1 MKTRNSFLIAV
12 HARLPWLRTT
22 VLAAV
27 TLSLVLFSGCA
38 QKKVPQITHAAFSTT
53 PTVVTG
59 GSTNMYRLFGQ
70 LRIGMSEHQIASTV
84 EPAFY
89 RTETDTFLGKYPF
102 RDLLPEVAPRVV
114 TEWRTSQVQPDG
126 WPEVLFAV
134 FEDASKTNLVDAF
147 SFKEGSLTPVVD
159 GVFGRNIRSIKPG
172 DSMDT
177 VYRLLGKRSGD
188 YFRGANSKW
197 RVKFVYWT
205 YRGRIFV
212 IEADAAEGQVI
223 RIGDGTI

>member
-1 MKTRNSFLIAV
+1 M
-12 HARLPWLRTT
+12 H
-22 VLAAV
+22 
-27 TLSLVLFSGCA
+27 
-38 QKKVPQITHAAFSTT
+38 
-53 PTVVTG
+53 
-59 GSTNMYRLFGQ
+59 RLFDQ
-70 LRIGMSEHQIASTV
+70 LRIGMSEHQVASTV

-89 RTETDTFLGKYPF
+89 RVETDTFLGKYPF
-102 RDLLPEVAPRVV
+102 RDLLPEVNPRVV

-134 FEDASKTNLVDAF
+134 FGDASKTNLVDAF
-147 SFKEGSLTPVVD
+147 WFKDGSLTPVVD
-159 GVFGRNIRSIKPG
+159 GFFGRNVRAVKPG

-177 VYRLLGKRSGD
+177 VYRLLGKRSGE

-197 RVKFVYWT
+197 RVKFVYWA

-223 RIGDGTI
+223 RAGDGTI